1 MKKVLLT
8 SLLLAC
14 VGAFATESA
23 PLTKIFSYQ
32 GKTYQTSIAPS
43 GLLYKGTF
51 GKTEVFRSLSVVG
64 NYIDTSEK
72 YDTRLFQQSAK
83 EVSATVEELGNNRVR
98 IVSTGTIGNK
108 KYPEAATYRQTT
120 LFEPEGMKIDYQ
132 FTSKV
137 PMATRM
143 DIFGSLMNLP
153 LTAVIDRGMACATAK
168 AKNELISIPATC
180 EKGKGIHKGG
190 FLSVKISYPEGIFQA
205 VAGEKT
211 SLSLKDCR
219 NWGEKNFRLDGTPVS
234 YWKNKPET
242 YPAGKVWSWS
252 VEYRFTPHED

>member
-1 MKKVLLT
+1 M
-8 SLLLAC
+8 
-14 VGAFATESA
+14 
-23 PLTKIFSYQ
+23 TKIFSYQ

-83 EVSATVEELGNNRVR
+83 EVSATVEQLGNNRVR

-180 EKGKGIHKGG
+180 EKGKGIHKGE
-190 FLSVKISYPEGIFQA
+190 LSFREDIVSGRDFSGGCGREDEFESEGLPQLGREEFPS
-205 VAGEKT
+205 G
-211 SLSLKDCR
+211 R
-219 NWGEKNFRLDGTPVS
+219 NSGVVLEEQSGNVSGRECLELVGGVPLHASRGVSGKFRSEPFS
-234 YWKNKPET
+234 FSPHRET
-242 YPAGKVWSWS
+242 LP
-252 VEYRFTPHED
+252 